1 MKFNPVSMDGTC
13 CGKIRMETWLTGR
26 NQVQV
31 KYLLSR
37 NIILCILYWLR
48 SIKASSQKGC
58 IWLRTCTFEDAY
70 RFRSLTWKKD
80 YCATMLL
87 WLASFWLYSKET
99 GTSITCNAMLM
110 ENTQRWCDI
119 ERATA
124 NPSHPSCRD
133 SMWSAL
139 QISARNIYR
148 QSSQV
153 WPLKQPNLCRLAEE
167 SVRADRHWLVPFYGL
182 WYPRSRRYCDLSR
195 PRLSSSAM
203 QDIILPKMSCF
214 CWAVHI

>member
-99 GTSITCNAMLM
+99 GTSITCNAMLL

-153 WPLKQPNLCRLAEE
+153 WPLKQPTFADLLRSQLEQTDIDLYHSTAYDTRAVVDIVTCQGRDWARLQ
-167 SVRADRHWLVPFYGL
+167 
-182 WYPRSRRYCDLSR
+182 CK
-195 PRLSSSAM
+195 
-203 QDIILPKMSCF
+203 I
-214 CWAVHI
+214 